1 MRGKKSENPGEN
13 PKIRNRLSKNPDNST
28 LRLGLQDVIYQN
40 VEPLGQYC
48 AGKVPKSGKIRNRIS
63 GYPNSGRH
71 IVAPSDHPCQILAP
85 WDVNCG
91 RD

>member
-1 MRGKKSENPGEN
+1 MKGKKIRKSGKN
-13 PKIRNRLSKNPDNST
+13 PKIRNQKSKNPDSST
-28 LRLGLQDVIYQN
+28 LRLGLQDVTYQN

-48 AGKVPKSGKIRNRIS
+48 AGKAAKSGKIRNRIS

-71 IVAPSDHPCQILAP
+71 IVAPRDHPCQILAP

>member
-1 MRGKKSENPGEN
+1 MRGKKSENPWGN
-13 PKIRNRLSKNPDNST
+13 PKIRNWLSKNPENST
-28 LRLGLQDVIYQN
+28 LRLGLQEATYQN
-40 VEPLGQYC
+40 LESFGQYC
-48 AGKVPKSGKIRNRIS
+48 AGNVQKSGKIRNRIS

-71 IVAPSDHPCQILAP
+71 IVGPSDHPCQILAP